1 MHPAVTT
8 WIRTLAPASFA
19 FVMATGIVSVGL
31 HLEGVGW
38 ASNAL
43 LWVAGVG
50 FALLLLATALR
61 SRLAPQAAHADL
73 RDPSRAFG
81 YFTLVAAANVLGVR
95 LEIAGAAAAGVVLL
109 GLATLAWIVLG
120 YLVPWRVVEQADG
133 ADLTDAVDGGWFVWV
148 VASQSVSVL
157 AATLQ
162 PHVSGTPR
170 DLLALLAVLSW
181 GTGLALYLVTGTALV
196 VRVLRHGI
204 SAEHLGPAF
213 WVVMGALAISTLAA
227 SRLLTMASNS
237 IGDAIH
243 PLAAG
248 VGLTLWAFA
257 AWLVLPLG
265 AMGWWRHV
273 RRRVRLSCSTALW
286 AMVFPLGM
294 VSVASMALGGADG
307 VPAIDAV
314 GRAFL
319 WVAVTAWVLVAL
331 GALVAGFRGVRA
343 ARMAA

>member
-1 MHPAVTT
+1 MHTAVTNS
-8 WIRTLAPASFA
+8 IKTLPPAAFA

-31 HLEGVGW
+31 HLEGLSGP
-38 ASNAL
+38 STAL
-43 LWVAGVG
+43 LWIAGAGFTILLVA
-50 FALLLLATALR
+50 LAVRAR
-61 SRLAPQAAHADL
+61 IAPHAAAADL
-73 RDPSRAFG
+73 RDPARAFG
-81 YFTLVAAANVLGVR
+81 YFTLVAGANVLGVR
-95 LEIAGAAAAGVVLL
+95 LEIAGAVLPGAIL
-109 GLATLAWIVLG
+109 LALATLAWILLG
-120 YLVPWRVVEQADG
+120 YLIPWRVVERADG
-133 ADLTDAVDGGWFVWV
+133 ADLTDTVDGSWFAGV
-148 VASQSVSVL
+148 VASQSGSVL

-162 PHVSGTPR
+162 PHARGTPR
-170 DLLALLAVLSW
+170 DILALLAVLSW
-181 GTGLALYLVTGTALV
+181 GTGLGLYLVTGTALV

-227 SRLLTMASNS
+227 SRLLTMAPSS

-243 PLAAG
+243 ALAAG

-257 AWLVLPLG
+257 AWLVLPLA

-273 RRRVRLSCSTALW
+273 RRRVPLTYNAGLW

-314 GRAFL
+314 GRVFL
-319 WVAVTAWVLVAL
+319 WVAVTAWLVVAL
-331 GALVAGFRGVRA
+331 AGVVAGLRAVRA